1 MTSKSISFCWR
12 NGRKRNNMHR
22 GRKCDAYK
30 GRLCMAKHS
39 FIAIYIFQGNI
50 VVVVDMPY
58 FFFQGATKQLWV
70 EPSKTTSSPHI
81 FFLNNRFQPRRFGI
95 KKKRNRKNASNSE
108 ESGEALGWNGL
119 LISLIFLPPS
129 LMEMK
134 TIYRGRRLYIG
145 RGQRLESILS
155 IYNLSTVSLMKSKR
169 KKKVYSSWI
178 SLPPRL
184 NGHQFRLR
192 PPSYSHARWREYIKL

>member
-1 MTSKSISFCWR
+1 MEENEITCTVAENATPTKGACAWR
-12 NGRKRNNMHR
+12 NIPSLR
-22 GRKCDAYK
+22 
-30 GRLCMAKHS
+30 
-39 FIAIYIFQGNI
+39 YIFSRAI
-50 VVVVDMPY
+50 LLLLLTCHT

-169 KKKVYSSWI
+169 KKKYIVVGFP
-178 SLPPRL
+178 SLPV
-184 NGHQFRLR
+184 
-192 PPSYSHARWREYIKL
+192 